1 MSLRRTSANKLKKG
15 NYFMVDGEPCS
26 VITSEHSK
34 SGKHGHAKIRISCLG
49 LFDKKKRSVMFTA
62 DSMVDMP
69 EIIKKSGQITDITED
84 SVTVMD
90 LETYETITCDW
101 PSDEE
106 DAIKKLETLKNNPNE
121 IGDSQVEFWDVIG
134 KKIIRRVLIQ

>member
-26 VITSEHSK
+26 VIASEHSK
-34 SGKHGHAKIRISCLG
+34 SGKHGHAKIRISCMG

-62 DSMVDMP
+62 DSMVDIP
-69 EIIKKSGQITDITED
+69 EIVKKSGQITDISVE

-90 LETYETITCDW
+90 LETFETIVCDW
-101 PSDEE
+101 PTDEE
-106 DAIKKLETLKNNPNE
+106 DAMNKLETLKNNPNE
-121 IGDSQVEFWDVIG
+121 LGDSQVEFWDVIG

>member
-26 VITSEHSK
+26 VLASEHSK
-34 SGKHGHAKIRISCLG
+34 SGKHGHAKIRISCVG

-69 EIIKKSGQITDITED
+69 EISKRTGQITDITDET
-84 SVTVMD
+84 VTVMD
-90 LETYETITCDW
+90 LESYETLICDW
-101 PSDEE
+101 PVDEE
-106 DAIKKLETLKNNPNE
+106 DAIKKLKSLEENPE
-121 IGDSQVEFWDVIG
+121 QIGDSQAEYWDVIG

>member
-26 VITSEHSK
+26 VLASEHSK
-34 SGKHGHAKIRISCLG
+34 SGKHGHAKIRISCVG

-69 EIIKKSGQITDITED
+69 EISKRTGQITDITD
-84 SVTVMD
+84 STVTVMD
-90 LETYETITCDW
+90 LESFETITCDW
-101 PSDEE
+101 PMDEE
-106 DAIKKLETLKNNPNE
+106 DAIKKLKTLEDNPDQ
-121 IGDSQVEFWDVIG
+121 IGDSQAEYWDVIG